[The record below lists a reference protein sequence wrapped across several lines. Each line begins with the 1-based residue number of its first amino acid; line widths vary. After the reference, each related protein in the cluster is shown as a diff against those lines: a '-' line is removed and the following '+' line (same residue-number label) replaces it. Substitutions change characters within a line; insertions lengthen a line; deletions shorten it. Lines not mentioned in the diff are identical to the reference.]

1 MPKIIPATLMAHKA
15 LPATTLCELMKIGP
29 LPSGAYL
36 AMTSLD
42 RDVTY
47 DDGNGE
53 LVYRASTGMQLSTL
67 ASTNDLSVD
76 NAETQTLTPVY
87 PVEGIT
93 VAMVDDGAFDGAI
106 ATAYQVNYRDLTM
119 GHEILFEGPIGE
131 VRIVNGGLITFENR
145 SWSQLLK
152 QNSVCEL
159 DSLTCRVKRFGSQIG
174 DERFPCKY
182 SIAGEWVAGTVT
194 AVGTETVREFTD
206 SALAQAADYFAP
218 GMLRWLTGANAGQN
232 IEIEGFALG
241 GAVTLQYITR
251 HPITVGDTFEI
262 RRDCSR
268 KWEGHNSCDTF
279 ANRPNFRGE
288 PFIPV
293 AEFLSLSVPGSG
305 AGGLTGSTAAD
316 SQPATSVE

>member
-1 MPKIIPATLMAHKA
+1 MPKTIPAMLLAHKA
-15 LPATTLCELMKIGP
+15 LPATTLCALMKVGP
-29 LPSGAYL
+29 LPSGAYI

-47 DDGNGE
+47 DDGTGA

-67 ASTNDLSVD
+67 SSTNDLSVD
-76 NAETQTLTPVY
+76 NAETQSLAPVY
-87 PVEGIT
+87 PVEGVT
-93 VAMVDDGAFDGAI
+93 VAMVDNGDLDGCEM
-106 ATAYQVNYRDLTM
+106 TAYQVNYADLSM
-119 GHEILFEGPIGE
+119 GHEILFNGPIGE
-131 VRIVNGGLITFENR
+131 VRIVEGGLITFENR

-182 SIAGEWVAGTVT
+182 SIAGEWVDGEVT

-218 GMLRWLTGANAGQN
+218 GLVEWLTGSNAGQHR
-232 IEIEGFALG
+232 EIEGFGA
-241 GAVTLQYITR
+241 GAVTLQFTTR
-251 HPITVGDTFEI
+251 HPITVGDTFRI

-268 KWEGHNSCDTF
+268 QWSGHNSCETYG
-279 ANRPNFRGE
+279 NRPNFRGE

-293 AEFLSLSVPGSG
+293 ADTTGLFVPGAAAAGGSGISG
-305 AGGLTGSTAAD
+305 A
-316 SQPATSVE
+316 PAYGALE